1 MQFGMISPYANKSDI
16 KPPVYTFGMKYLG
29 KDGEVKVK
37 CPNGYAYNL
46 HADDILISATKAFKK
61 LGKDGMC
68 LYEMEDDNYQ
78 SVFVRK
84 NDAILTFYPDLT
96 PKCDDKSTN
105 CSCNK
110 S

>member
-1 MQFGMISPYANKSDI
+1 
-16 KPPVYTFGMKYLG
+16 MKYLG

-46 HADDILISATKAFKK
+46 HADDILVSATKAFKQ
-61 LGKDGMC
+61 C
-68 LYEMEDDNYQ
+68 Q

-84 NDAILTFYPDLT
+84 NYAILTFYSDLA

-105 CSCNK
+105 CSCSK
-110 S
+110 F

>member
-1 MQFGMISPYANKSDI
+1 
-16 KPPVYTFGMKYLG
+16 MKYLG

-46 HADDILISATKAFKK
+46 HADDILISATKAFKE

-78 SVFVRK
+78 SMFVRK

-96 PKCDDKSTN
+96 PKCDDKSTY
-105 CSCNK
+105 CSCSK